1 MIAIIKDLIID
12 AKQLQRAIYDLG
24 IVKKCSEMLVSLKEP
39 EQKKEEVKKEN
50 SSSSDSED
58 VKMVKPEQIK
68 TESKIILNDEYLN

>member
-24 IVKKCSEMLVSLKEP
+24 IVKKCSEMLASLKEP

-68 TESKIILNDEYLN
+68 TESKIILNDEYLT

>member
-58 VKMVKPEQIK
+58 VKMVKPEQMS
-68 TESKIILNDEYLN
+68 TESKIILNDEYLT

>member
-68 TESKIILNDEYLN
+68 TESNIILNDEYLT